1 MPQRITRQSDVS
13 LIERDDQLKLLMD
26 TFESTRQGVA
36 KCVFVTAEPGAGK
49 TSLIQEFLSRATLD
63 YPGLEA
69 ISSAGQESEHEAEAY
84 RVLLDWLEDLNARRG
99 GAASGRSK
107 RLFLTLLPSLAS
119 FIPIP
124 FVSAGAQL
132 GLTALTSLLGLKDEA
147 SIKNQATIF
156 QAFTR
161 RIVGLARKAPVILIL
176 DDAQW
181 ADAPSIG
188 AVNYMLT
195 HAGPVSV
202 LVIVAYRSSPELA
215 PDTALFTMKV
225 DLDRRDIAQTV
236 QLPDLD
242 ERQTERLVRRL
253 MPNAFPSRFMRRLYE
268 LSGGNPLFIRHFL
281 QLLQDK
287 LYVTRG
293 RDGLWR
299 LRQNVDETVIPD
311 SIHDI
316 VTQRFAM
323 MPAQSRTMC
332 EIASVEGTRF
342 ALGVLLMLAE
352 SEEQLSQSK
361 VLRMLSDVERRFKL
375 ISSDGMT
382 GDLAF
387 YRFVHG
393 LVRDTLYM
401 SLNLPLRQYYHKR
414 IAESLELA
422 GKHSGG
428 ALAFDIASHYQ
439 SGHEPMRALPYW
451 IQAARAQRATY
462 AVTEAAL
469 SFGSAAACA
478 DAVLKSLPDND
489 PSNVEIERQK
499 ATALSGQAEA
509 YGVKAITVQ
518 ALQSATEAAALWRL
532 LGEPREE
539 ALAIHRAALC
549 HHEHQNYV
557 RAVELFEQGLGIAR
571 TLDDQRLIALF
582 LRDLGNTQTAMR
594 DEVDAF
600 TTLTESARLF
610 DAAGDRQ
617 EWLVTMLCLGNCQF
631 QRGTVAESV
640 ETYRLALDLAESY
653 QDEYRISQIL
663 QRQGL
668 ALVASGQLDAG
679 IAAAQRAAALSE
691 KLQIEEYRAH
701 RLLGETLFTASRYAS
716 ARDALTQA
724 IADAVDVHTRVQQE
738 LMAYLC
744 ACVERL
750 YSVDRVTAQDWC
762 ETFRDATSAE
772 SLPASYAVAWEQA
785 RELCASAT
793 SPTISLHELFS

>member
-1 MPQRITRQSDVS
+1 
-13 LIERDDQLKLLMD
+13 MD
-26 TFESTRQGVA
+26 TFDESRKGSI

-49 TSLIQEFLSRATLD
+49 TSIIQEFLSRAALD
-63 YPGLEA
+63 YPGVEA
-69 ISSAGQESEHEAEAY
+69 ISSAGQESEQEAEAY
-84 RVLLDWLEDLNARRG
+84 RVLLDLLEDLSDRQTAGARM
-99 GAASGRSK
+99 SGHSR
-107 RLFLTLLPSLAS
+107 RLFLTLLPTLAS

-132 GLTALTSLLGLKDEA
+132 GLTALTSLLGLKDENG
-147 SIKNQATIF
+147 IKNQTTIF

-161 RIVGLARKAPVILIL
+161 RIVSVAKKAPVILVL

-195 HAGPVSV
+195 HAGDVSV
-202 LVIVAYRSSPELA
+202 LVLVAYRSSPELA
-215 PDTALFTMKV
+215 PETALFTMKV
-225 DLDRRDIAQTV
+225 DLDRRRLAQTL
-236 QLPDLD
+236 QLPDFD
-242 ERQTERLVRRL
+242 ERQTERLVRHI
-253 MPNAFPSRFMRRLYE
+253 MPNTFPSRFMRRLYE
-268 LSGGNPLFIRHFL
+268 LSGGNPLFIRLFL

-287 LYVTRG
+287 SYVTRE

-299 LRQNVDETVIPD
+299 LRQHVDEAIIPD

-316 VTQRFAM
+316 VTQRVAM

-342 ALGVLLMLAE
+342 ALAVLLALAE
-352 SEEQLSQSK
+352 SEEQLSPAK

-401 SLNLPLRQYYHKR
+401 SLNQPLRQYYHKR

-422 GKHSGG
+422 GKNTGG

-439 SGHEPMRALPYW
+439 SGAEPARALPYW
-451 IQAARAQRATY
+451 IQAAKAQRTAY

-469 SFGSAAACA
+469 SFGSAAECA
-478 DAVLKSLPDND
+478 DGVLATLSGDD
-489 PSNVEIERQK
+489 PQYAAIERQK
-499 ATALSGQAEA
+499 AIALSGQAEA
-509 YGVKAITVQ
+509 YGVKAFTVQ
-518 ALQSATEAAALWRL
+518 ALQSASEAAALWRTL
-532 LGEPREE
+532 REPREE

-549 HHEHQNYV
+549 HHEHQDYD
-557 RAVELFEQGLGIAR
+557 RAVDLFVQGLEIAR
-571 TLDDQRLIALF
+571 AIDDQRLIALL

-594 DEVDAF
+594 EYSDAF
-600 TTLTESARLF
+600 RTLTESARLF
-610 DAAGDRQ
+610 EAAGDTP
-617 EWLVTMLCLGNCQF
+617 EWMVTMLCLGNCQF
-631 QRGTVAESV
+631 QQGAVAESIQSY
-640 ETYRLALDLAESY
+640 TRALELAESF
-653 QDEYRISQIL
+653 QDEYRMSQIL

-668 ALVASGQLDAG
+668 AMATNGQLDDG

-701 RLLGETLFTASRYAS
+701 RLLGETLFTASHYAT
-716 ARDALTQA
+716 ARDALVQA
-724 IADAVDVHTRVQQE
+724 IADAVDVHARVQLE
-738 LMAYLC
+738 LMVFLSHCIEQLDA
-744 ACVERL
+744 
-750 YSVDRVTAQDWC
+750 VDKVTAEHWRQS
-762 ETFRDATSAE
+762 FQDATSVDG
-772 SLPASYAVAWEQA
+772 LPDAYTLAWERA
-785 RELCASAT
+785 RAQLVSANG
-793 SPTISLHELFS
+793 PTVSLADLFA